1 LAYSCLRRGRDDL
14 SSFLLELVGHGLLT
28 EYQAGRID
36 AGKTFGLILGNY
48 RVLDRLGGGMGVVY
62 RAEQA
67 SDAASVDIR
76 ADLYGLGGTLFW
88 CLTGQTPFEPRES
101 LVLELAARRSRPAP
115 SARARRAGGPE
126 VAAELDAVVAR
137 LLAPDP
143 ADRYPT
149 PQAVMQALLPFL
161 SQDPLP

>member
-1 LAYSCLRRGRDDL
+1 VTPEGQAK
-14 SSFLLELVGHGLLT
+14 LL
-28 EYQAGRID
+28 D
-36 AGKTFGLILGNY
+36 FGLARHLPNRMTEPGTVLGTIEY
-48 RVLDRLGGGMGVVY
+48 M
-62 RAEQA
+62 APEQA

-88 CLTGQTPFEPRES
+88 CLTGQTPFEPQES
-101 LVLELAARRSRPAP
+101 FVLELAARRSQPAP
-115 SARARRAGGPE
+115 SARARRAHGPE
-126 VAAELDAVVAR
+126 VHAELDAVVAR

-161 SQDPLP
+161 SQDLFP